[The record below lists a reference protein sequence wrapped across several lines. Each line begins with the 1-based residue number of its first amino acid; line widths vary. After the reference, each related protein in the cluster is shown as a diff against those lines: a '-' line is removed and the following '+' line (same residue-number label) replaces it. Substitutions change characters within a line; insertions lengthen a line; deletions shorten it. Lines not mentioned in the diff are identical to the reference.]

1 MQLLAV
7 EGLHK
12 RFGGIQA
19 LRNLSLDL
27 DEGGLLCL
35 LGPNGCGKTTFFRA
49 LSGET
54 RPDAG
59 FFILCPGKRLRRIR
73 ARPHGR
79 IK

>member
-1 MQLLAV
+1 MALLAV

-35 LGPNGCGKTTFFRA
+35 LGPNGCGKTTFFRVLERRDPPRCRA
-49 LSGET
+49 H
-54 RPDAG
+54 D
-59 FFILCPGKRLRRIR
+59 LRG
-73 ARPHGR
+73 H
-79 IK
+79 